1 MGCTKLSVVSL
12 LCGHHLCIWKKRQG
26 KSSCMHNLHFGW
38 TLVRVRQAGP
48 LPEGASSQPH
58 GQHAPDPC
66 HFLLATAQPLRA
78 VSPTHSSSTT
88 ACRSGNREPILSKTN
103 LRGRSNS
110 SHRAS
115 NRAAGASAP
124 QDSPTNS
131 SGFRCAVGFL
141 PFLQKQSPPQAD
153 VSCGSRGNARSRAGG
168 RAKERRV
175 ARSIP
180 RRRCRGF
187 SAGRVP
193 SPCEGWERPSQG
205 RPQAGGSAARRQRG
219 GCAAHG
225 GHPNADCSHPALLRH
240 FTWAACSQPL
250 SPLSPGIHT
259 AT

>member
-1 MGCTKLSVVSL
+1 MGCTKLSVASL

-124 QDSPTNS
+124 QDSPTV
-131 SGFRCAVGFL
+131 RA
-141 PFLQKQSPPQAD
+141 P
-153 VSCGSRGNARSRAGG
+153 RRAGAEGCSSAPGPLQSGAG
-168 RAKERRV
+168 RA
-175 ARSIP
+175 APGDP
-180 RRRCRGF
+180 RPGAGPGGGLWQPAAEEQEAPGAAPRGR
-187 SAGRVP
+187 GLRGLP
-193 SPCEGWERPSQG
+193 
-205 RPQAGGSAARRQRG
+205 ARRQALE
-219 GCAAHG
+219 AA
-225 GHPNADCSHPALLRH
+225 PAGL
-240 FTWAACSQPL
+240 
-250 SPLSPGIHT
+250 
-259 AT
+259 